1 MRENKTIKKQGK
13 ISRIEICMCSA
24 QTSKSNYHFHGSSG
38 FYVSEIFVLTS
49 HIQKQ
54 LPYSWLLGFLSFKSI
69 PHHFCGNAGYY
80 YHKEGEL
87 IGVNDLLNVRIQY

>member
-1 MRENKTIKKQGK
+1 
-13 ISRIEICMCSA
+13 MCSA
-24 QTSKSNYHFHGSSG
+24 QTSKSNYHFHGGSG

-54 LPYSWLLGFLSFKSI
+54 LPYSWLLGFLCFKSI

-80 YHKEGEL
+80 SHKEGEL
-87 IGVNDLLNVRIQY
+87 IGVNHFWGLFGALGFGLGLSLGLVNCKMCAG